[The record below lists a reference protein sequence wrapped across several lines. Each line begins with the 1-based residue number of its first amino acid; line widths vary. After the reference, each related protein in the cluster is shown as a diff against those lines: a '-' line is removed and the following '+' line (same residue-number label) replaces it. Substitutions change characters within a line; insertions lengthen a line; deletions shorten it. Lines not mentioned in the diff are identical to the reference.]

1 MSSNKAIEVI
11 YADPPKMSQM
21 AESCSVCS
29 PRIKKEILSNTS
41 KEKAGIF
48 FSSSGELIP
57 WPVIDI

>member
-1 MSSNKAIEVI
+1 MSSDKAVEVI
-11 YADPPKMSQM
+11 YADPSKMSQP

-48 FSSSGELIP
+48 FSSSGEMIP
-57 WPVIDI
+57 